1 MKHLEKVLKVRIL
14 TLTLLIFSGLHSLWA
29 QNMPL
34 EVTVDQ
40 DSIISK
46 IDPMD
51 SIEVSLITCS
61 PHEEIYSLYGHSALR
76 WHDLHNEGPT
86 AGQDLVFNWGL
97 FDFKKPY
104 FVLRFVFGLTDYEL
118 GVIPFERFVPYYKR
132 WGCSIT
138 EQVISLT
145 NEEKHSLKKA
155 LADNLRQENKVY
167 RYNFFYDN
175 CSTRPRDIIER
186 NVNGKIEWP
195 DREDYTPS
203 FRDMVRECNRN
214 HDWSRFGNDILLGLK
229 ADLKTTRT
237 EQEFLPLNLMK
248 DMALAQIYVNGE
260 YRPLVKEQRNIALPG
275 VQIIEPDW
283 ILSPTETAIIL
294 VLIALCIL
302 FVEWKQKKRFVWWDV
317 TLMLVQ
323 SAIGIVL
330 TVMIFSQHP
339 TTSLNLNILLF
350 NPLPI
355 FFIPSVIKH
364 RNTWWKLLVVLLIL
378 YTIGGIWQS
387 YPEGL
392 WGLAL
397 CLLSRITGIWSKKQK
412 IQ

>member
-1 MKHLEKVLKVRIL
+1 MKHLEKVLKVRIS
-14 TLTLLIFSGLHSLWA
+14 TLILLIFSGLHSLWA

-229 ADLKTTRT
+229 ADFKTTRT
-237 EQEFLPLNLMK
+237 EQEFLPLNLMQ

>member
-14 TLTLLIFSGLHSLWA
+14 TLILLIFSGLHSSWA

-195 DREDYTPS
+195 DREDYSPS

-229 ADLKTTRT
+229 ADFKTTRT
-237 EQEFLPLNLMK
+237 EQEFLPLNLMQ

-260 YRPLVKEQRNIALPG
+260 YRPLVKEQRNIAFPG

-397 CLLSRITGIWSKKQK
+397 CLLSRITGIWSKK
-412 IQ
+412 

>member
-14 TLTLLIFSGLHSLWA
+14 TLILLIFSGLHSSWA

-195 DREDYTPS
+195 VREDYTPS

-229 ADLKTTRT
+229 ADFKTKRT
-237 EQEFLPLNLMK
+237 EQEFLPLNLMQ

-355 FFIPSVIKH
+355 FFILSVIKH

>member
-14 TLTLLIFSGLHSLWA
+14 TLILLIFSGLHSLWA
-29 QNMPL
+29 QNMSL
-34 EVTVDQ
+34 EGTVDQ

-229 ADLKTTRT
+229 ADFKTTRT
-237 EQEFLPLNLMK
+237 EQEFLPLNLMQ

-397 CLLSRITGIWSKKQK
+397 CLLSRITGIWSKK
-412 IQ
+412 

>member
-14 TLTLLIFSGLHSLWA
+14 TLILLIFSGLHSSWA

-229 ADLKTTRT
+229 ADFKTTRT
-237 EQEFLPLNLMK
+237 EQEFLPLNLMQ

-397 CLLSRITGIWSKKQK
+397 CLLSRITGIWSKK
-412 IQ
+412 

>member
-14 TLTLLIFSGLHSLWA
+14 TIILLIFSGLHSSWA

-175 CSTRPRDIIER
+175 CSTRPRDIIES

-229 ADLKTTRT
+229 ADFKTTRT
-237 EQEFLPLNLMK
+237 EQEFLPLNLMQ

>member
-14 TLTLLIFSGLHSLWA
+14 TLILLIFSGLHSSWA

-76 WHDLHNEGPT
+76 WHDLHNEGLT

-175 CSTRPRDIIER
+175 CSTRPRDIIES

-229 ADLKTTRT
+229 ADFKTTRT
-237 EQEFLPLNLMK
+237 EQEFLPLNLMQ

>member
-14 TLTLLIFSGLHSLWA
+14 TLILLIFSGLHSSWA

-175 CSTRPRDIIER
+175 CSTRPRDIIES

-229 ADLKTTRT
+229 ADFKTTRT
-237 EQEFLPLNLMK
+237 EQEFLPLNLMQ

>member
-1 MKHLEKVLKVRIL
+1 
-14 TLTLLIFSGLHSLWA
+14 
-29 QNMPL
+29 MPL

-175 CSTRPRDIIER
+175 CSTRPRDIIES

-229 ADLKTTRT
+229 ADFKTTRT
-237 EQEFLPLNLMK
+237 EQEFLPLNLMQ

-260 YRPLVKEQRNIALPG
+260 YRPLVKEQRNIAPPG

-412 IQ
+412 NQ

>member
-14 TLTLLIFSGLHSLWA
+14 TLILLIFSGLHSSWA

-175 CSTRPRDIIER
+175 CSTRPRDIIES

-229 ADLKTTRT
+229 ADFKTTRT
-237 EQEFLPLNLMK
+237 EQEFLPLNLMQ

-397 CLLSRITGIWSKKQK
+397 CLLSRITGIWSKK
-412 IQ
+412 

>member
-1 MKHLEKVLKVRIL
+1 MKHLEKVLKVRIS
-14 TLTLLIFSGLHSLWA
+14 TLILLIFSGLHSSWA

-175 CSTRPRDIIER
+175 CSTRPRDIIES

-237 EQEFLPLNLMK
+237 EQEFLPLNLMQ

-397 CLLSRITGIWSKKQK
+397 CLLSRITGIWSKK
-412 IQ
+412 

>member
-14 TLTLLIFSGLHSLWA
+14 TLILLIFSGLHPSWT

-229 ADLKTTRT
+229 ADFKTTRT
-237 EQEFLPLNLMK
+237 EQEFLPLNLMQ

-260 YRPLVKEQRNIALPG
+260 YRPLVKEQRNIAPPG

-317 TLMLVQ
+317 TLMLAQ

-397 CLLSRITGIWSKKQK
+397 CLLSRITGIWSKK
-412 IQ
+412 

>member
-14 TLTLLIFSGLHSLWA
+14 TLILLIFSGLYSSWA

-229 ADLKTTRT
+229 ADFKTTRT
-237 EQEFLPLNLMK
+237 EQEFLPLNLMQ

-397 CLLSRITGIWSKKQK
+397 CLLSRITGIWSKK
-412 IQ
+412 

>member
-14 TLTLLIFSGLHSLWA
+14 TLILLIFSGLHPSWA

-175 CSTRPRDIIER
+175 CSTRPRDIIES

-237 EQEFLPLNLMK
+237 EQEFLPLNLMQ

>member
-14 TLTLLIFSGLHSLWA
+14 TLILLIFSGLHPSWA

-229 ADLKTTRT
+229 ADFKTTRT
-237 EQEFLPLNLMK
+237 EQEFLPLNLMQ

-260 YRPLVKEQRNIALPG
+260 YRPLVKEQRNIAPPG

>member
-1 MKHLEKVLKVRIL
+1 VKHLEKVLKVRIL
-14 TLTLLIFSGLHSLWA
+14 TLILLIFSGLHPSWA

-229 ADLKTTRT
+229 ADFKTTRT
-237 EQEFLPLNLMK
+237 EQEFLPLNLMQ

-260 YRPLVKEQRNIALPG
+260 YRPLVKEQRNIAPPG

-397 CLLSRITGIWSKKQK
+397 CLLSRITGIWSKK
-412 IQ
+412 

>member
-14 TLTLLIFSGLHSLWA
+14 TLILLIFSGLHPSWA

-175 CSTRPRDIIER
+175 CSTRPRDIIES

-229 ADLKTTRT
+229 ADFKTTRT
-237 EQEFLPLNLMK
+237 EQEFLPLNLMQ

>member
-1 MKHLEKVLKVRIL
+1 MKHLEKVLKVRIS
-14 TLTLLIFSGLHSLWA
+14 TLILLIFSGLYSSWA

-237 EQEFLPLNLMK
+237 EQEFLPLNLMQ

-397 CLLSRITGIWSKKQK
+397 CLLSRITGIWSKK
-412 IQ
+412 

>member
-1 MKHLEKVLKVRIL
+1 MKHLEKVSKVRIL
-14 TLTLLIFSGLHSLWA
+14 TIILLIFSGLHPSWA

-229 ADLKTTRT
+229 ADFKTTRT
-237 EQEFLPLNLMK
+237 EQEFLPLNLMQ

>member
-14 TLTLLIFSGLHSLWA
+14 TLILLIFSGLHSLWA

-145 NEEKHSLKKA
+145 KEEKHSLKKA

-229 ADLKTTRT
+229 ADFKTTRT
-237 EQEFLPLNLMK
+237 EQEFLPLNLMQ

-397 CLLSRITGIWSKKQK
+397 CLLSRITGIWSKK
-412 IQ
+412 

>member
-1 MKHLEKVLKVRIL
+1 
-14 TLTLLIFSGLHSLWA
+14 
-29 QNMPL
+29 
-34 EVTVDQ
+34 
-40 DSIISK
+40 
-46 IDPMD
+46 MD

-237 EQEFLPLNLMK
+237 EQEFLPLNLMQ

>member
-1 MKHLEKVLKVRIL
+1 VKHLEKVLKVRIL
-14 TLTLLIFSGLHSLWA
+14 TLILLIFSGLHSSWA

-76 WHDLHNEGPT
+76 WHDLHNEGLT

-175 CSTRPRDIIER
+175 CSTRPRDIIES

-229 ADLKTTRT
+229 ADFKTTRT
-237 EQEFLPLNLMK
+237 EQEFLPLNLMQ

>member
-14 TLTLLIFSGLHSLWA
+14 TFILLIFSGLHSSWA

-229 ADLKTTRT
+229 ADFKTTRT
-237 EQEFLPLNLMK
+237 EQEFLPLNLMQ

-260 YRPLVKEQRNIALPG
+260 YRPLVKEQRNIAPPG

-397 CLLSRITGIWSKKQK
+397 CLLSRITGIWSKK
-412 IQ
+412 